1 MKLCGIIAEFNPFH
15 LGHKVLIDEVKE
27 NFDGVIA
34 VISGNIV
41 QRGEFSVIDRRL
53 KTKLALE
60 SGVDLVLE
68 LPLPFSALSAEKFAS
83 RGVFI
88 LDSLNIVDSLA
99 FGVQTEQTN
108 LLKKV
113 AHFGNTDLAKELI
126 DEKLKNNISYPVA
139 YENVVKEELGISNP
153 EIFNK
158 GNNILAI
165 EYLSALDKFSSSLKP
180 FFVCRNEDLLSAKK
194 IRQLMLNGENFENYL
209 PDFANDE
216 IKKAIEEGNAP
227 VSVSVSDRSYMAI
240 LRNLDINSIKNA
252 PDVVGGL
259 ENRIMQAIENSEDFD
274 EVIKKSSSNIFT
286 HSRIKRALV
295 CACLQIN
302 KEDAF
307 QMPSYIRALGHNE
320 KGREILKSVQSTCK
334 LPIIMKTSD
343 IKTLPSYS
351 RRIFEINAKG
361 DNLYN
366 IFTPRLRPCNTY
378 YKESVT
384 VI

>member
-99 FGVQTEQTN
+99 FGVQTEQTD

-366 IFTPRLRPCNTY
+366 IFTPRLRPSNTY

>member
-99 FGVQTEQTN
+99 FGVQTEQTD

-194 IRQLMLNGENFENYL
+194 IRQLMLNGENFENYFCPWIYFFKMPQHL
-209 PDFANDE
+209 PA
-216 IKKAIEEGNAP
+216 
-227 VSVSVSDRSYMAI
+227 
-240 LRNLDINSIKNA
+240 LRIT
-252 PDVVGGL
+252 
-259 ENRIMQAIENSEDFD
+259 F
-274 EVIKKSSSNIFT
+274 
-286 HSRIKRALV
+286 
-295 CACLQIN
+295 
-302 KEDAF
+302 
-307 QMPSYIRALGHNE
+307 
-320 KGREILKSVQSTCK
+320 
-334 LPIIMKTSD
+334 
-343 IKTLPSYS
+343 
-351 RRIFEINAKG
+351 
-361 DNLYN
+361 
-366 IFTPRLRPCNTY
+366 
-378 YKESVT
+378 
-384 VI
+384 

>member
-68 LPLPFSALSAEKFAS
+68 LSLPFSALSAEKFAS

-99 FGVQTEQTN
+99 FGVQTEQTD

>member
-60 SGVDLVLE
+60 AGIDLVLE

-88 LDSLNIVDSLA
+88 LDSLNNVDSLA
-99 FGVQTEQTN
+99 FGVQTDQTE
-108 LLKKV
+108 LLKKI
-113 AHFGNTDLAKELI
+113 AHFGNTDRAKELI

-139 YENVVKEELGISNP
+139 YETVVKEELGILND
-153 EIFNK
+153 EIFKK
-158 GNNILAI
+158 GNNILAL
-165 EYLSALDKFSSSLKP
+165 EYLSALDKFSSPMKP
-180 FFVCRNEDLLSAKK
+180 FYVSRNEDLLSAKK
-194 IRQLMLNGENFENYL
+194 IRKLMLNGENFENYL
-209 PDFANDE
+209 PDFAFKEVQNAV
-216 IKKAIEEGNAP
+216 IKGNAP
-227 VSVSVSDRSYMAI
+227 TGVSVSDRAYMAI

-259 ENRIMQAIENSEDFD
+259 ENRIMQAIENSENLD

-302 KEDAF
+302 KDDAF

-366 IFTPRLRPCNTY
+366 LFTPKLRPGNTY

>member
-68 LPLPFSALSAEKFAS
+68 LPLPFSVLSAEKFAS

-99 FGVQTEQTN
+99 FGVQTEQTD

-113 AHFGNTDLAKELI
+113 AHFGNTDQAKELI

-194 IRQLMLNGENFENYL
+194 IRQLMLNGKNFENYL

-240 LRNLDINSIKNA
+240 LRNLDINSIKNS

-259 ENRIMQAIENSEDFD
+259 ENRIMQAIENSENVD

-302 KEDAF
+302 KDDAF

-351 RRIFEINAKG
+351 KRIFEINAKG

-366 IFTPRLRPCNTY
+366 IFTPRLCPCNTY